1 MKHSKLVEIVTEMR
15 RAMAGNIPTMA
26 LFISA
31 PKSPA
36 KPSLSHRPGS
46 AVPLAVSVFYCF
58 LSRMRLRIRLQSAI
72 LNPGYNT
79 FC

>member
-1 MKHSKLVEIVTEMR
+1 MKHAKLVEIVTEMR

-46 AVPLAVSVFYCF
+46 AVPLAVSVFYWF
-58 LSRMRLRIRLQSAI
+58 LYSIYIFNMFMRLVKSKR
-72 LNPGYNT
+72 P
-79 FC
+79 